1 MIIVVIT
8 KQCETSLTGT
18 GFELMGPLLSDH
30 AIVKFKISLIKR
42 PHVRKW
48 IMYRKL
54 KSLDHDS
61 FQTCI
66 IDSLA
71 SFKNSNDLEELVES
85 YTQSQKIR
93 LITVRPCAAWYTDE
107 IADAKKRRRRAERR
121 WRCTKDPDDR
131 LIYVKACKSVNSL
144 IYRAKYAT
152 VFSEN
157 KGNQKVLFTTVN
169 KLLHRNSGKV
179 LPSSTSDINL
189 AEQFADFFTNKVSA
203 IHKGLTESTMNLHCN
218 PSSEKVLCV
227 SLSSTLSEFKLL
239 SSGDIEEII
248 KSSPSKSCSL
258 DPIPTTLL
266 KDHLCVLLPLIT
278 RIVNLSLGSLFPS
291 SLKKSIISPL
301 LKKPSLDPDV
311 MNHYRPVSNLSQR

>member
-1 MIIVVIT
+1 MD
-8 KQCETSLTGT
+8 
-18 GFELMGPLLSDH
+18 PLLSDH
-30 AIVKFKISLIKR
+30 AIVKFKISLVKR

-61 FQTCI
+61 FQTCM

-71 SFKNSNDLEELVES
+71 SFKNSNDLDELVES
-85 YTQSQKIR
+85 YAHSLTTALNKHAPQKIR

-107 IADAKKRRRRAERR
+107 IAYAKKRRRRAERR

-131 LIYVKACKSVNSL
+131 LTYVKACKSVNSL
-144 IYRAKYAT
+144 IYHAKSSHYTT
-152 VFSEN
+152 VVSEN

-169 KLLHRNSGKV
+169 KLLHRSSGKV

-189 AEQFADFFTNKVSA
+189 AKQFADFFTNKVSA
-203 IHKGLTESTMNLHCN
+203 IHEGLSKSRVNLYCN
-218 PSSEKVLCV
+218 PSSAKVPCV
-227 SLSSTLSEFKLL
+227 SLSSTLSEFKPLL
-239 SSGDIEEII
+239 SGDVEEII

-266 KDHLCVLLPLIT
+266 KDHLCVL
-278 RIVNLSLGSLFPS
+278 
-291 SLKKSIISPL
+291 
-301 LKKPSLDPDV
+301 
-311 MNHYRPVSNLSQR
+311 